1 MFRKVLLVAAA
12 AALPVS
18 MVAATGTIAGAKAPT
33 VNATNNTATCT
44 GLKGTAKFKPAISE
58 NETVGATEVTTIAA
72 KLTGCTSNATGL
84 TVKGGSVK
92 GSFSDT
98 ITSANGCASLL
109 GSNTEAG
116 TLTTK
121 WTTTPKLSS
130 GSSVVTVHSVQGGV
144 APDGTN
150 AEFQIPGTVADSATG
165 SFSGTDSGASGTT
178 AAQSKQTVTA
188 LGKSCAGKSGI
199 KGISLEP
206 VTGSGAPVA
215 AFFG

>member
-1 MFRKVLLVAAA
+1 
-12 AALPVS
+12 
-18 MVAATGTIAGAKAPT
+18 
-33 VNATNNTATCT
+33 
-44 GLKGTAKFKPAISE
+44 
-58 NETVGATEVTTIAA
+58 
-72 KLTGCTSNATGL
+72 LTGCTSNATGL
-84 TVKGGSVK
+84 TVKGGSAK

-130 GSSVVTVHSVQGGV
+130 GASVVTVHSVQGGV
-144 APDGTN
+144 DPDGTN
-150 AEFQIPGTVADSATG
+150 AEFQIPGSVADSAR
-165 SFSGTDSGASGTT
+165 SFSGTDHGASDTT
-178 AAQSKQTVTA
+178 PAQTTQTVIA

-199 KGISLEP
+199 KSITIVP
-206 VTGSGAPVA
+206 VIGSGAPAA

>member
-1 MFRKVLLVAAA
+1 MFRKVLIVAAA

-18 MVAATGTIAGAKAPT
+18 MIAATGTIAGASAPT
-33 VNATNNTATCT
+33 INATTNTATCT
-44 GLKGTAKFKPAISE
+44 GLKGTAKFSPPISE
-58 NETVGATEVTTIAA
+58 NETVGATEVTTIKA

-84 TVKGGSVK
+84 TVKDGTVK

-109 GSNTEAG
+109 GSNTESG

-121 WTTTPKLSS
+121 WSTTPKLSS
-130 GSSVVTVHSVQGGV
+130 GSSVVTIHSVQGGV

-150 AEFQIPGTVADSATG
+150 AEFQIPGSTPDSATG
-165 SFSGTDSGASGTT
+165 SFQGTDSGASGST

-199 KGISLEP
+199 KSLSLVP

>member
-1 MFRKVLLVAAA
+1 
-12 AALPVS
+12 
-18 MVAATGTIAGAKAPT
+18 
-33 VNATNNTATCT
+33 
-44 GLKGTAKFKPAISE
+44 
-58 NETVGATEVTTIAA
+58 
-72 KLTGCTSNATGL
+72 
-84 TVKGGSVK
+84 
-92 GSFSDT
+92 
-98 ITSANGCASLL
+98 
-109 GSNTEAG
+109 
-116 TLTTK
+116 
-121 WTTTPKLSS
+121 
-130 GSSVVTVHSVQGGV
+130 VVTVHSVQGGV

-165 SFSGTDSGASGTT
+165 SFSGTNSGASGTT